1 MKRQKFDNSFKKKWV
16 ILCLRSDLGTFGPE
30 GPENLG
36 MRPKRVH
43 WTTFYNVGAENG
55 TFEPQKGLK
64 LQGYTRAKKSVF
76 WYPTLIPIFGGPAIP

>member
-1 MKRQKFDNSFKKKWV
+1 M
-16 ILCLRSDLGTFGPE
+16 GTFGPK

-64 LQGYTRAKKSVF
+64 SRGYTRAKKSVF
-76 WYPTLIPIFGGPAIP
+76 WYPTLIPIFGGTHAPKSCNQTTKDSEDSLSMKSRRS